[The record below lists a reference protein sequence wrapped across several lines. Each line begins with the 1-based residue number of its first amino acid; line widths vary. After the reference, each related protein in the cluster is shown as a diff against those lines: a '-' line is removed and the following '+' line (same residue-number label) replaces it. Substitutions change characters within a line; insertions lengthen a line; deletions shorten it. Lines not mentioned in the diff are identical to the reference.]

1 LGLTPTI
8 SLVLTPTISL
18 GLTPT
23 ISLGLTPTIYND
35 RGDQANRFT
44 LYFDVCLLDLL

>member
-1 LGLTPTI
+1 MNNGDLSRLDEA
-8 SLVLTPTISL
+8 LFVL
-18 GLTPT
+18 
-23 ISLGLTPTIYND
+23 SLGLTPTIYND